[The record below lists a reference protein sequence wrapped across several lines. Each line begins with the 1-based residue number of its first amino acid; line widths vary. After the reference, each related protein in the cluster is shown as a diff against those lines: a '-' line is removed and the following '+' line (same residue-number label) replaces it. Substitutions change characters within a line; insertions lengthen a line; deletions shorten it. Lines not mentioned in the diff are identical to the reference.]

1 MYTSYRMIFQIEAGK
16 LLVKNALEKWVGL
29 GEYHFSLLLFFLAFV
44 FAVAVVVC
52 LLFGFS

>member
-1 MYTSYRMIFQIEAGK
+1 MVFQIEAGK